1 MNKYRPMAL
10 LIRFSE
16 YGKQKYRIENSL
28 FDILKIKTKELES
41 EDKVI
46 VYSKLEVLSALKPI
60 H

>member
-1 MNKYRPMAL
+1 MAL